1 MKDLR
6 TRRVILRY
14 NSDGDLYTLTAATPA
29 TAHALAP
36 ASSSLWHRHLG
47 HPALA
52 AILPPFA
59 RKNTSLV
66 LKLIAQFVMLAS

>member
-1 MKDLR
+1 M
-6 TRRVILRY
+6 ILHY

-36 ASSSLWHRHLG
+36 ASSSLWHRRLG
-47 HPALA
+47 HPTLA

-66 LKLIAQFVMLAS
+66 LKLIALFVMLAS